1 MLRLRRCAT
10 ALFLVI
16 IVLVW
21 PVWPPA
27 STFSQSPPPA
37 ISGLGPHDALL
48 VVNAS
53 GQTILSHHPDQK
65 MVPASTLKVLTS
77 LAAIHYLG
85 PDFRFHTDFLLDIHD
100 TLGIRGYGDPFLVSE
115 IIAEIARHLA
125 DLLPSPIN
133 GVLLDESY
141 FEGPIT
147 IPGVS
152 TSSNP
157 YDAPVGALCANFN
170 TVFFTHVNGR
180 LASAEPQT
188 PLLPMVRERIRRSG
202 LKKGRIVLTR
212 RQDEAPLYAGNL
224 FRYFLEQEG
233 VVVRGSVGMMTDGF
247 SEARLVYRHTSPYDL
262 AHIIER
268 LLEYS
273 NNFTAN
279 QLLLAMGTRCYGPP
293 ATLGKGV
300 QALTAYARNVIGI
313 PDGVF
318 VEGSGISRHNRL
330 SVRDMITVLNH
341 FSPHAHLMPQ
351 EGSEYYKTGT
361 LKGVRTRVG
370 YIDLGPGDRYRFA
383 LFRNRSSQTTAP
395 IMRQVHRYLSN
406 DRK

>member
-1 MLRLRRCAT
+1 
-10 ALFLVI
+10 
-16 IVLVW
+16 
-21 PVWPPA
+21 
-27 STFSQSPPPA
+27 
-37 ISGLGPHDALL
+37 
-48 VVNAS
+48 
-53 GQTILSHHPDQK
+53 

-77 LAAIHYLG
+77 LAALHYLG
-85 PDFRFHTDFLLDIHD
+85 PDFRFHTDFFMDTHD
-100 TLGIRGYGDPFLVSE
+100 TLGIKGYGDPFLVSE

-125 DLLPSPIN
+125 GLLPSPIN

-170 TVFFTHVNGR
+170 TVFFTHANGR
-180 LASAEPQT
+180 PASAEPQT

-233 VVVRGSVGMMTDGF
+233 VAVRGKVGMMTDDF
-247 SEARLVYRHTSPYDL
+247 PEARLVYRHTSPYEL

-293 ATLGKGV
+293 ATLEKGV
-300 QALTAYARNVIGI
+300 QALTAYARDVIGI
-313 PDGVF
+313 SNGVF

-330 SVRDMITVLNH
+330 SVRDMVTVLHH
-341 FSPHAHLMPQ
+341 FRPYAHLMPR

-370 YIDLGPGDRYRFA
+370 YIDIGPEERYCFA

-395 IMRQVHRYLSN
+395 IMRQVHRYLSA
-406 DRK
+406 DRN